1 MHEHGTHG
9 SFSTMR
15 SISLRLLGVLA
26 LVVPGDRGVLAQAPA
41 STVTDSAGVR
51 IVRSTRPAWTAT
63 TGWSLSAKPALL
75 FADSADG
82 ANKLNRIAGVIRLSD
97 GRVVVAESRDMQLR
111 VYDAR
116 GTFVQTIGRRGSR
129 AGEFTDIVNMTRMA
143 GDTLAVESAEYTSF
157 FAPDGRFVRRVR
169 YGPFDAGLMQS
180 PFTAVVGRFANG
192 TAVVADI
199 PPGRRAGGAHW
210 IEWSTLVLVDTA
222 GSPLRPVDRIP
233 SVAFGAHVNAPVR
246 LTFGPELVQAS
257 ASNHV
262 YIGFGN
268 DFSIREYDD
277 SWTLRRII
285 RRAWSPTALT
295 KVAITTYVDE
305 WMTLWSTDKGAVRD
319 RDRLARLNAS
329 YPDSLPAF
337 VDMLAMPSGELWLR
351 EPELKGASRCA
362 CLTGVTVVPS
372 KWMVFDANGRW
383 LGRVTM
389 PLNFTPSEIGRDYVL
404 GTMRDANNVARIAMY
419 KIQKPR

>member
-1 MHEHGTHG
+1 
-9 SFSTMR
+9 MR
-15 SISLRLLGVLA
+15 SIVIRPLCA
-26 LVVPGDRGVLAQAPA
+26 LVLVVLGHSSVALAQAPA
-41 STVTDSAGVR
+41 STAKDSAGIR
-51 IVRSTRPAWTAT
+51 IIRSTRPLWTAT
-63 TGWSLSAKPALL
+63 SGWSLSTKPVLS
-75 FADSADG
+75 FSDSADG
-82 ANKLNRIAGVIRLSD
+82 TNKLNRIAGVLRLSD
-97 GRVVVAESRDMQLR
+97 GRVVVAESRDAQLR
-111 VYDAR
+111 VYDAH
-116 GTFVQTIGRRGSR
+116 GTFTQSIGKRGSR
-129 AGEFTDIVNMTRMA
+129 AGEFTDIINMTRLA
-143 GDTLAVESAEYTSF
+143 GDTIAVESAEYTSI
-157 FAPDGRFVRRVR
+157 FAPNGGFVRRVR
-169 YGPFDAGLMQS
+169 YGPFEPGLMQS

-210 IEWSTLVLVDTA
+210 IEWSTLVLVDTM
-222 GSPLRPVDRIP
+222 GSAIRTVDRVP

-285 RRAWSPTALT
+285 RRAWSPTPLT
-295 KVAITTYVDE
+295 KSDITTYVDE

-351 EPELKGASRCA
+351 EPELKGASLCA

-372 KWMVFDANGRW
+372 KWMVFDSNGRW
-383 LGRVTM
+383 LGRVIM
-389 PLNFTPSEIGRDYVL
+389 PVNFTPSEIGRDYVL